1 LDKAALLRLRRTR
14 IFPQLQ
20 TRQSRLRDVSRS
32 CNPAH
37 MFAAQQMV
45 HIARTSVLQTIAV
58 PSMHRDGT
66 RVLRR

>member
-37 MFAAQQMV
+37 MLQRSRWYISPVQRAAN
-45 HIARTSVLQTIAV
+45 HCST
-58 PSMHRDGT
+58 
-66 RVLRR
+66 